1 MKSISRIGLAAL
13 FLLGA
18 CDSKLAEAPSAEAAK
33 NAAPAAAAPAAAAP
47 SAAPGAVADPTMV
60 VASWNGGQLTY
71 ADLLVDVQGQ
81 LTKLEVDYLTNKHQ
95 TESQALEQLMMKAVL
110 DAEAKARGVADVDAL
125 LKAEVED
132 KVAAP
137 TEDEVRAHYAVL
149 QRNLR
154 GAAYEEVADR
164 VRQDLVRRRQGE
176 RFGAYFE
183 ELKAKYKANTS
194 LPVPNMPR
202 IQVSVDDD
210 PMKGSPDAKV
220 TIIQFAEFQ
229 CPYCGK
235 ADEVVDQ
242 VLKKYDGKVRMV
254 FRDFPL
260 GFHDRAIPAAVAA
273 NCASEQGKYWEM
285 HRAMM
290 ANQGALAEA
299 DLLAH
304 ATTLQLDLNKWNTC
318 RQDPKQTAE
327 VQKDMEDGSAAGVTG
342 TPAFFINGILLS
354 GALPLEEFEAVIDR
368 ELAAG

>member
-1 MKSISRIGLAAL
+1 MKSLSRIGLAAL
-13 FLLGA
+13 VLLGA
-18 CDSKLAEAPSAEAAK
+18 CDPKIAEPPSAEAAK
-33 NAAPAAAAPAAAAP
+33 KAAPAAPAAPAVGP
-47 SAAPGAVADPTMV
+47 VADPTLV
-60 VASWNGGQLTY
+60 VASWKGGKLTY

-110 DAEAKARGVADVDAL
+110 EAEAKARGVADVDAL
-125 LKAEVED
+125 LKIEVED
-132 KVAAP
+132 KVTNP

-164 VRQDLVRRRQGE
+164 VRQDLTRRRQGD

-183 ELKAKYKANTS
+183 ELKAKYEANTS
-194 LPVPNMPR
+194 LPMPNMPR

-210 PMKGSPDAKV
+210 PMKGNPDAKV

-273 NCASEQGKYWEM
+273 NCAGEQGKYWEM

-290 ANQGALAEA
+290 TDQRALEEA
-299 DLLAH
+299 DLLGH
-304 ATTLQLDLNKWNTC
+304 ATKLQLDLGKWNTC
-318 RQDPKQTAE
+318 RQDPKQAAE

-342 TPAFFINGILLS
+342 TPAFFINGIMLS
-354 GALPLEEFEAVIDR
+354 GALPIEEFEAVIDR